1 MAHEGRFTRRRR
13 LAWVVAGCGQFVPL
27 TLVAMLAYPG
37 GTVADPATEG
47 YAFFR
52 NFFSDLGR
60 TVSPLGKPN
69 TVSFVLFVVALTLA
83 GLGLVLFSLVMP
95 SLFRRSLPA
104 WCLSLMGSLW
114 GVIAGLSFIGVAL
127 APANLF
133 LPAHAIF
140 VQVAFLSLFLA
151 ALGYSGA
158 ILLTPD
164 YPRKYLSVFIAFV
177 LLLAGYLWL
186 LFFGPALDSPSG
198 LVIQATGQKIIAYA
212 AILSVGIQALGA
224 RRILAAADPPLDSET
239 PDQPVPTAIHR

>member
-1 MAHEGRFTRRRR
+1 MRHEGRFRRRR
-13 LAWVVAGCGQFVPL
+13 LLAWVVACCGQFVPL
-27 TLVAMLAYPG
+27 TMVAMLAYPG
-37 GTVADPATEG
+37 GTVADPTTKG

-60 TVSPLGKPN
+60 TVSHLGKPN
-69 TVSFVLFVVALTLA
+69 TVSFLLFVVALTLA

-95 SLFRRSLPA
+95 SPFRRSRPA
-104 WCLSLMGSLW
+104 RGLSLMGSLCATVA
-114 GVIAGLSFIGVAL
+114 GVSFVGVAM

-133 LPAHAIF
+133 LPAHVIF
-140 VQVAFLSLFLA
+140 VQVAFLSLFVA

-158 ILLTPD
+158 ILLTPH
-164 YPRKYLSVFIAFV
+164 YPRKYLAVFVAFV

-186 LFFGPALDSPSG
+186 LFYGPALDSPTG

-224 RRILAAADPPLDSET
+224 RGILAA
-239 PDQPVPTAIHR
+239 